1 MSQLP
6 VPRKLGH
13 RVPSQAHRTRAHDS
27 NVLGAHTGE
36 MDYSSNVV
44 LFEDSVECSLV
55 ADVDLVKALHIFFCN
70 LLHTPQAL
78 DVPVRA

>member
-1 MSQLP
+1 
-6 VPRKLGH
+6 
-13 RVPSQAHRTRAHDS
+13 
-27 NVLGAHTGE
+27 VLGAHTGE

-55 ADVDLVKALHIFFCN
+55 ADVDLVKAIHIFICN